1 MFAPFYRQ
9 YDAAAMIGFSSEQLL
24 AVESGAHKKDSLAAF
39 DYYFTYLNNGRPY
52 ILCGHSQGAIMLNFI
67 LSEYMQ
73 MHQSYYENMIA
84 AYMIG
89 YVATKAWLTK
99 NPHIEMAQR
108 IDDVGVVICKSIFQ
122 NNMPIQLLYRCLG
135 QKVIIVVIMF
145 FIM

>member
-67 LSEYMQ
+67 LSEY
-73 MHQSYYENMIA
+73 SLYSPA
-84 AYMIG
+84 ASFSR
-89 YVATKAWLTK
+89 T
-99 NPHIEMAQR
+99 
-108 IDDVGVVICKSIFQ
+108 IF
-122 NNMPIQLLYRCLG
+122 PIS
-135 QKVIIVVIMF
+135 V
-145 FIM
+145 